1 MACSVPSS
9 GYKSVNVRLHRFC
22 RFYPCYP
29 FYPAVTPRAYTVNM
43 DILPVEDEAASA
55 HSLLRALES
64 FEPGLLILNLTLLE
78 RT

>member
-1 MACSVPSS
+1 
-9 GYKSVNVRLHRFC
+9 
-22 RFYPCYP
+22 
-29 FYPAVTPRAYTVNM
+29 M